1 MSEERLD
8 VDAVL
13 AGLKPF
19 QRATVDHVYA
29 RLWGD
34 DDAVNRFLVADEV
47 GLGKTMVAKGVAA
60 RAIDHLWVDS
70 ERSGK
75 PITIVYICSNHQIAR
90 QNLAR
95 LAQLTDGDVQANA
108 DRLTMLPRTM
118 GSSREHRVQVIAF
131 TPGTSLNFGTGAGTV
146 SERVLLHRMLAG
158 AFPAIDFTRR
168 SWSTYLAGRAAVERF
183 DDELSWSQ
191 KQEQVPA
198 DILTSFRAH
207 LEDERGSDGNPFLE
221 ELFDHQAR
229 WARTPH
235 RTEELRRSRYPV
247 IARMRVAMANA
258 ALERLQPDLVIL
270 DEFQRFKDLFAD
282 DESLVIPQAQKLAQ
296 RVING
301 EGAKTLVLSATP
313 YKMYT
318 LPDEADGDDHYRD
331 FTDTVSF
338 LAGREKAQEIT
349 RSLSLM
355 RKGIL
360 VGSDEGVERAERAR
374 ADAEQAL
381 RSVMS
386 RTERLAAT
394 ADRDGMLEE
403 KEFGD
408 LALTP
413 SDVRGWRALDD
424 ISHAIGAGGA
434 FEYWRSG
441 PYTHNMM
448 DATGYQTHEKFLSG
462 LDADNEE
469 LLSALRNHRESLLP
483 WSSIRNYK
491 RVDPANPKL
500 RALIGDLTSS
510 GAWKLAWISP
520 SLPYF
525 EPGGVYASPEAQR
538 FTKKLIFSAWN
549 VVPKTIASLVS
560 YEMERLAVTAS
571 PSESQRGRAYDDRS
585 VSAPLRFGWD
595 ADRDLPRNL
604 PNLGVVYPS
613 PTLARVGDPLAVAQE
628 VGHELPLDLEAYGQH
643 VEARITAMLN
653 EAGIHPQ
660 PGAEGLRRRW
670 YGVAPFLLDR
680 AAAAGEGWDADV
692 PQDAWTDGDG
702 GIRLSDHAQWALNP
716 LLEEM
721 GPPPED
727 LATVLTV
734 VAAAAP
740 GVCALRAVTRMTEGS
755 NALYDAEV
763 RKHALHAALGL
774 RNLFN
779 RPTMTAIVRGAT
791 GDSSEDADSYWR
803 QVLRYC
809 FEGNLQAVLDE
820 YAHMLG
826 GAEPSG
832 TSAADQADNL
842 ADQIHRSASTRTAQ
856 NSVLDVRVRRS
867 RATVETHPVNSHIAA
882 RFGRVPSSEGASD
895 REATVREGFNSP
907 FWPFVLASTSVGQE
921 GLDFHTYSHAVV
933 HWNLPSNPVDLEQRE
948 GRVHRY
954 KGHAVRKNIAAEY
967 AQHALGEPVGDPWHR
982 MFLEA
987 EDARPDGDSLL
998 DPYWVKSG
1006 EAKIERYVPAMPL
1019 SRESR
1024 HYRSLVRTVGAY
1036 RFVMGQP
1043 RQEELIRFLGS
1054 HSANLRIDLSPP
1066 GPTGARSSSGESEPE
1081 GTAAR

>member
-1 MSEERLD
+1 MSEERPD
-8 VDAVL
+8 VESIL

-19 QRATVDHVYA
+19 QRATVEHVYA
-29 RLWGD
+29 RLWSD

-60 RAIDHLWVDS
+60 RAIDHLWEDS
-70 ERSGK
+70 ERTGK
-75 PITIVYICSNHQIAR
+75 PITIVYICSNQQIAR
-90 QNLAR
+90 QNLVR
-95 LAQLTDGDVQANA
+95 LAQLTDGDVQTNA

-118 GSSREHRVQVIAF
+118 GSAREQRVQVIAF

-146 SERVLLHRMLAG
+146 PERVLLHQMLTG
-158 AFPAIDFTRR
+158 AFPEREFSRR
-168 SWSTYLAGRAAVERF
+168 SWSSYLAGRAAVENF
-183 DDELSWSQ
+183 DDELSWAQ
-191 KQEQVPA
+191 RQEPVPA
-198 DILTSFRAH
+198 DILASFRTH
-207 LEDERGSDGNPFLE
+207 LEDEQGSEGQSFLE
-221 ELFDHQAR
+221 ELFDHQSR

-235 RTEELRRSRYPV
+235 RTEELRRSRYPF
-247 IARMRVAMANA
+247 IARMRVAMASA
-258 ALERLQPDLVIL
+258 ALERLQPDLVIM

-282 DESLVIPQAQKLAQ
+282 DDSVVLPQAQKLAQ

-331 FTDTVSF
+331 FIDTVSF
-338 LAGREKAQEIT
+338 LAGREKAQEIA

-360 VGSDEGVERAERAR
+360 LNSDDGVERAERAR
-374 ADAEQAL
+374 SDAEQAL

-394 ADRDGMLEE
+394 ADTDGMLEE
-403 KEFGD
+403 KVFGD
-408 LALTP
+408 LVLTP
-413 SDVRGWRALDD
+413 SDVKGWRALDD
-424 ISHAIGAGGA
+424 ISRAIGTGGA

-448 DATGYQTHEKFLSG
+448 DTTGYKTQEKFLSK
-462 LDADNEE
+462 LEAEDEE
-469 LLSALRNHRESLLP
+469 LLNTLRSHRDSLLP
-483 WSSIRNYK
+483 WTSIRHYK
-491 RVDPANPKL
+491 RVEPANPKL
-500 RALIGDLTSS
+500 RALITDLTSS

-525 EPGGVYASPEAQR
+525 EPGGAYSGAEAQR

-560 YEMERLAVTAS
+560 YEMERLAVASS
-571 PSESQRGRAYDDRS
+571 PSESQKGRAYDDRTAS
-585 VSAPLRFGWD
+585 PPLRFGWD
-595 ADRDLPRNL
+595 TERDLPRNL
-604 PNLGVVYPS
+604 PNLSVLYPS
-613 PTLARVGDPLAVAQE
+613 PALARVGDPLAVAQE
-628 VGHELPLDLEAYGQH
+628 IGQGLPLDLEAYGQH
-643 VEARITAMLN
+643 VETRITAMLN
-653 EAGIHPQ
+653 DADIHPQ
-660 PGAEGLRRRW
+660 KGAEGLRRRW

-680 AAAAGEGWDADV
+680 AAALREGWAAQI
-692 PQDAWTDGDG
+692 PHDAWSEGDG
-702 GIRLSDHAQWALNP
+702 GGRLSDHARWALDP

-740 GVCALRAVTRMTEGS
+740 GICALRAMTRISEDTD
-755 NALYDAEV
+755 ALYNAEV
-763 RKHALHAALGL
+763 RQHALHAALGL

-779 RPTMTAIVRGAT
+779 RPTLMAVVRGAT
-791 GDSSEDADSYWR
+791 NDSSNDADSYWR

-809 FEGNLQAVLDE
+809 FDGNLQAVLDE
-820 YAHMLG
+820 YSHTLSAELTGVSTTEQAHRL
-826 GAEPSG
+826 ANQIQL
-832 TSAADQADNL
+832 AAS
-842 ADQIHRSASTRTAQ
+842 IRTAP
-856 NSVLDVRVRRS
+856 NGVHDIRVQHG
-867 RATVETHPVNSHIAA
+867 RATVETRQVNSHIAA
-882 RFGRVPSSEGASD
+882 RFGRVQSNEGASE
-895 REATVREGFNSP
+895 REATVRESFNSP

-954 KGHAVRKNIAAEY
+954 KGHAVRKNVADEY
-967 AQHALGEPVGDPWHR
+967 SEHAVGEPAGDPWER
-982 MFLEA
+982 MFQAAEA
-987 EDARPDGDSLL
+987 WRPEGDSLL
-998 DPYWVKSG
+998 DPYWVKNG
-1006 EAKIERYVPAMPL
+1006 AAKIERYVPAMPL

-1036 RFVMGQP
+1036 RFVLGQP
-1043 RQEELIRFLGS
+1043 RQEELIRFLGPHAS
-1054 HSANLRIDLSPP
+1054 NLRIDLSPP
-1066 GPTGARSSSGESEPE
+1066 SSDRPE
-1081 GTAAR
+1081 